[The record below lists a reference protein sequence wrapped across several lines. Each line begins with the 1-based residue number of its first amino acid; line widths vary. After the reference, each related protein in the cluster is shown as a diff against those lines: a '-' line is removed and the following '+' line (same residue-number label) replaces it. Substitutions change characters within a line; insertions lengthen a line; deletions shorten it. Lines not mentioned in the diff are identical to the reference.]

1 MDTMNCMPNQI
12 VFVPACLLCPAYQAH
27 SKKNTVAW
35 ACQWRSFLSENNLGV
50 VQMPCPEASFDSV
63 ECGLGRKPHGI
74 TFYGLFCVL
83 SVTCAK
89 DCESCPELLS
99 ARVSYI
105 GSCRD

>member
-74 TFYGLFCVL
+74 TFYGI
-83 SVTCAK
+83 
-89 DCESCPELLS
+89 
-99 ARVSYI
+99 VSHLRKRLRI
-105 GSCRD
+105 MS